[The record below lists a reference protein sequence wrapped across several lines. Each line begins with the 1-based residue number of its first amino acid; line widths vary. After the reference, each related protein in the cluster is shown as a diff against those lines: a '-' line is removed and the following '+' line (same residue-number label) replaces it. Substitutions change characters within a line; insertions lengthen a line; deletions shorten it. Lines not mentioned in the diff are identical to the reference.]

1 MTKKL
6 TMGSLFDGVGM
17 FVHAASILNIDTLWS
32 SEIDKACEA
41 VTSEHCPS
49 TTQLGNILDING
61 AQIAPVDIIIGGSPC
76 QDLSVAGARVGLVG
90 ERSGLFIEMIRIVRE
105 MRKATNG
112 EYPRYMV
119 WENVPGALSS
129 HKGADFNAV
138 IEETARLAQPG
149 VTIPKPKK
157 WRNSGSIVGDG
168 YSIAW
173 RILDAQYWG
182 VPHRRRRIFLVLD
195 FGGECAEEILFKP
208 EGSVWNTATS
218 GKQKKGTSSNTEG
231 GTHGCSK
238 TFTIGG
244 YADYDE
250 VTIGSSLRA
259 SGGDIGGGSE
269 TLVVEEL
276 PAIYDMTHAQDVIR
290 EYGQIV
296 PTLQAR
302 MGTGGNNV
310 PLVLTESPCYVM
322 ATGHTNA
329 EITTDIAPT
338 LLGEAHEQPIL
349 FRKEGVEYVVR
360 RLTPRETERLM
371 GLPDDWTLVQFNN
384 KMMADTTRYKM
395 VGNGV
400 AVPCALRVL
409 SGIVEQQGKE

>member
-1 MTKKL
+1 MQSSRKQQVLPNQELQFLNLKSGETL
-6 TMGSLFDGVGM
+6 VPSWETVTQLHGGYSTPNTGESPTVDVVSSLFSILEENVQRKYYLSPR
-17 FVHAASILNIDTLWS
+17 AASGILRR
-32 SEIDKACEA
+32 A
-41 VTSEHCPS
+41 
-49 TTQLGNILDING
+49 
-61 AQIAPVDIIIGGSPC
+61 
-76 QDLSVAGARVGLVG
+76 
-90 ERSGLFIEMIRIVRE
+90 
-105 MRKATNG
+105 
-112 EYPRYMV
+112 
-119 WENVPGALSS
+119 EN
-129 HKGADFNAV
+129 
-138 IEETARLAQPG
+138 R
-149 VTIPKPKK
+149 
-157 WRNSGSIVGDG
+157 
-168 YSIAW
+168 
-173 RILDAQYWG
+173 
-182 VPHRRRRIFLVLD
+182 
-195 FGGECAEEILFKP
+195 
-208 EGSVWNTATS
+208 
-218 GKQKKGTSSNTEG
+218 KKGTSSNTEG